1 MPTPLGEGFRGPD
14 GNVGF
19 LLRQAQH
26 ALRGAIDRE
35 LRELDLTAPQ
45 FSLLGILHAEPG
57 ISGADAARDGMLTAQ
72 TTQELIVTLERRG
85 LLERRP
91 HARDARIRQV
101 FLTADGEAAHAAAA
115 RRVRALEQRMVEGLA
130 AADVRRLREWLVAC
144 AAALGEPQ

>member
-14 GNVGF
+14 GNLGF

-45 FSLLGILHAEPG
+45 FSLLGIVHAEPG

-72 TTQELIVTLERRG
+72 TTQEVIVALERRG
-85 LLERRP
+85 LLERRA
-91 HARDARIRQV
+91 HARDRRIRQV
-101 FLTADGEAAHAAAA
+101 RLTARGEAAYAAAQE
-115 RRVRALEQRMVEGLA
+115 RVRELEARM
-130 AADVRRLREWLVAC
+130 ADGFDAGELRQVKQWLVRC
-144 AAALGEPQ
+144 AVSLDAPQ